1 MGTVRLLLDT
11 CCFLWLALE
20 PGKISK
26 AASEAFDDPANERLL
41 SDASILEIVIKH
53 SKGKLPLPGEPRAW
67 LPNRLAFFQIQVL
80 PISHGSIFRS
90 GELLRVHNDPF
101 DRLLAAQAIEEGMTL
116 LSPDEPLSLL
126 GASRIW

>member
-1 MGTVRLLLDT
+1 MKLLLDT

-26 AASEAFDDPANERLL
+26 AASQAFDDPANARLM
-41 SDASILEIVIKH
+41 SDASILEIILKY

-67 LPNRLAFFQIQVL
+67 LPDRLAFFRIQPL
-80 PISHGSIFRS
+80 PISHDSIFRS
-90 GELLRVHNDPF
+90 GELPRVHNDPF
-101 DRLLAAQAIEEGMTL
+101 DRLLAAQSIEESMII